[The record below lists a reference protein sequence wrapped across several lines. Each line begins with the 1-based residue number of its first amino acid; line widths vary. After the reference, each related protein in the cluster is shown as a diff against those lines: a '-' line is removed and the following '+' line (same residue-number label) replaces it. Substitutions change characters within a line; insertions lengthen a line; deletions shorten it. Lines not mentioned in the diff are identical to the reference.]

1 MHYGHRETNEKTM
14 NPTTAPTTT
23 TGSIGL
29 LTKLSKVVFRR
40 ATEETIGL
48 RLKQLMALEHLRD
61 NDSCL
66 QQGLAEMLMLDAN
79 NCVLLLNELDDAGYV
94 ERRRD
99 PEDRRRHIVEIT
111 PTGLEIL
118 AEGERRL
125 EDLEH
130 EVLGKLSAAERRA
143 LHDLLAKALDE

>member
-1 MHYGHRETNEKTM
+1 M
-14 NPTTAPTTT
+14 NPTTAPTTA

-48 RLKQLMALEHLRD
+48 RLKQLMALEQLRD
-61 NDSCL
+61 QKGTCL

-99 PEDRRRHIVEIT
+99 PQDRRRHIVEIT
-111 PTGLEIL
+111 PTGEEVL

-125 EDLEH
+125 EDLED
-130 EVLGKLSAAERRA
+130 EVLGKLSATERRQ
-143 LHDLLAKALDE
+143 LHDLLAKALAE

>member
-1 MHYGHRETNEKTM
+1 M
-14 NPTTAPTTT
+14 NSTTAPTQA

-40 ATEETIGL
+40 ATEETIGM
-48 RLKQLMALEHLRD
+48 RLKQLLALEHLRD
-61 NDSCL
+61 NESCL

-79 NCVLLLNELDDAGYV
+79 NCVLLLNELDDAGYI

-111 PTGLEIL
+111 PAGLEAL

-125 EDLEH
+125 DDLED
-130 EVLGKLSAAERRA
+130 EVLGNLGTAERRQ
-143 LHDLLAKALDE
+143 LHDLLAKAIGE

>member
-1 MHYGHRETNEKTM
+1 M
-14 NPTTAPTTT
+14 NPTTAPTTA

-48 RLKQLMALEHLRD
+48 RLKQLMALEQLRD
-61 NDSCL
+61 QKGTCL

-79 NCVLLLNELDDAGYV
+79 NCVLLLNELDEAGYV

-99 PEDRRRHIVEIT
+99 PQDRRRHIVEIT
-111 PTGLEIL
+111 PAGLEAL

-125 EDLEH
+125 EDLEDD
-130 EVLGKLSAAERRA
+130 VLGNLTADERRR
-143 LHDLLAKALDE
+143 LRGLLAKALAE

>member
-1 MHYGHRETNEKTM
+1 M
-14 NPTTAPTTT
+14 NATTAPTHA

-40 ATEETIGL
+40 ATEETIGM
-48 RLKQLMALEHLRD
+48 RLKQLMALEQLRD
-61 NDSCL
+61 QKGTCL

-79 NCVLLLNELDDAGYV
+79 NCVLLLNELDEAGYV

-111 PTGLEIL
+111 DAGLQAL
-118 AEGERRL
+118 AESERRL
-125 EDLEH
+125 EGLED
-130 EVLGKLSAAERRA
+130 EVLGNLSAAERRQ
-143 LHDLLAKALDE
+143 LHDLLAKALAE